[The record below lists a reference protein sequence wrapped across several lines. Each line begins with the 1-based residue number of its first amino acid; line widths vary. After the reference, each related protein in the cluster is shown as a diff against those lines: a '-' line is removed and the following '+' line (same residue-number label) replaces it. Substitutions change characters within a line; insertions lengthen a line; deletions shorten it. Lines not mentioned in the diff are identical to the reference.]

1 MKFNYL
7 LSFFLW
13 SSLVFSQAS
22 FTDQTSMLGS
32 IATNSGAPIAIC
44 DMNNDQRD
52 DIVIL
57 DQTTNLVVYYNNQGS
72 FTRYVFGAVSGS
84 SWAMALG
91 DTNNDG
97 YTDIL
102 TGGSYDAVKHL
113 NANGDGTYGINVLTG
128 PSIFV
133 QGSAMADIDNDGF
146 LDAMNCH
153 DDGPNVIWS
162 NDGNGNLIDSGTGL
176 IDFNL
181 FPTTEEN
188 AGNYGITWSDVDL
201 DGDTDL
207 YISKCRLGVT
217 SVTDPRRV
225 NQLWINNGSNVY
237 TERALNFGLAVG
249 AQSWVSDFQDIDN
262 DGDLDVFIANHDVNS
277 QLFENV
283 SGSYV
288 DITASSGIVASGGT
302 LIQASMKD
310 MDNDGFVDIL
320 TSGKYFKNNGDKT
333 FTEVTNP
340 FGSNHTFAFG
350 DINEDGF
357 IDAIIGYGSGYNSPG
372 ATDDKL
378 WINDR
383 NDNHFLSINLIG
395 VMSNK
400 SAVGSV
406 IELKGDWGTMVRE
419 LRAGESYGINH
430 SFTQQFGLGSDYEI
444 ESLTIKWPSGK
455 ISSYTNIL
463 ANQLLTIPE
472 SGCDPINVAVTTNG
486 RTTLCQGENVEL
498 SIDTDLANSVLWSTG
513 STTNSIMVNGAGDY
527 NVTVTGQN
535 GCRTVSK
542 TITVIVDD
550 VLCLDPCELNYDLHG
565 NISGEIYKAQTFIK
579 SISSISNVE
588 FHAEDF
594 IELQSG
600 FEVTST
606 NTFLAE
612 MDGCN

>member
-7 LSFFLW
+7 LTFLLLTSFG
-13 SSLVFSQAS
+13 FSQAS
-22 FTDQTSMLGS
+22 FTDQSSLLGN
-32 IATNSGAPIAIC
+32 IGTNSGAAIAMC
-44 DMNNDQRD
+44 DMNNDHID

-57 DQTTNLVVYYNNQGS
+57 DQTTNLVIYYNNLGS
-72 FTRYVFGAVSGS
+72 FTRYAFGGVAGS

-97 YTDIL
+97 FNDII
-102 TGGSYDAVKHL
+102 TGGSYDDVKHL
-113 NANGDGTYGINVLTG
+113 KANGDGTYGINILTG
-128 PSIFV
+128 PSVFV

-153 DDGPNVIWS
+153 DDGPNVIWN
-162 NDGNGNLIDSGTGL
+162 NDGNGNLVSSGTSI

-237 TERALNFGLAVG
+237 TERAINFGLAIG

-262 DGDLDVFIANHDVNS
+262 DGDLDVFVANHDVNS

-310 MDNDGFVDIL
+310 MDNDGFIDIL
-320 TSGKYFKNNGDKT
+320 TSGKYFRNNGDKT

-372 ATDDKL
+372 TMDDKL
-378 WINDR
+378 WINDG
-383 NDNHFLSINLIG
+383 NSNHFLAVNLIG
-395 VMSNK
+395 IASNK
-400 SAVGSV
+400 SAVGAV

-419 LRAGESYGINH
+419 VRAGESYGINH
-430 SFTQQFGLGSDYEI
+430 SFTQHFGLGSHYEI
-444 ESLTIKWPSGK
+444 ESLTIKWPSGT
-455 ISSYTNIL
+455 ISTYTDIL
-463 ANQLLTIPE
+463 ADQLLTIPE
-472 SGCDPINVAVTTNG
+472 SGCNPINVTVTTNG
-486 RTTLCQGENVEL
+486 RTILCQGETVEL
-498 SIDTDLANSVLWSTG
+498 MVETDLSNSILWSDG
-513 STTNSIMVNGAGDY
+513 SSSNSILINAAGNY
-527 NVTVTGQN
+527 NATVTGQN
-535 GCRTVSK
+535 GCRTVSR
-542 TITVIVDD
+542 TIKIEIDD
-550 VLCLDPCELNYDLHG
+550 VLCLDPCEVNYDLHG
-565 NISGEIYKAQTFIK
+565 SISNDVYKAQTYIK
-579 SISSISNVE
+579 SVSMASNVE
-588 FHAEDF
+588 FHAEDY
-594 IELQSG
+594 IELEAG
-600 FEVTST
+600 FEVIPA